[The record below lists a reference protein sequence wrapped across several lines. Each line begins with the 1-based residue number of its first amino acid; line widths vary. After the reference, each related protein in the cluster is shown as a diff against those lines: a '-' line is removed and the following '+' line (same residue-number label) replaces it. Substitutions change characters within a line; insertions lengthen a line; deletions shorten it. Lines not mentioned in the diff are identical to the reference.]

1 MHENKINIQ
10 HVEIAWLQMYSWEI
24 RIAADWKSKL
34 KRLSHLSLCSLA
46 IISVECCNWGIRSN
60 AQDDLGNHNIEM
72 FSAKENCGVNIEGSC
87 GNHIVVNAWQ
97 MIVRQIV
104 ILMPKLF
111 YLFFL
116 YHGTILPI
124 LHIPWNFSDSSI
136 NQVTRDECWSTIC
149 NINRFFFSRHRDWMI
164 YWPCPPFPF
173 WPQFSATYMGK
184 CLVTLHILVFIPS
197 PSFSH
202 FYYESN
208 NQAALQQAY
217 IPIATLASS
226 YLRYSLG
233 SSIFLQFKPN

>member
-1 MHENKINIQ
+1 MHENEINIQ
-10 HVEIAWLQMYSWEI
+10 HVEIAWLQMFSREI

-60 AQDDLGNHNIEM
+60 TQDDLGNHNIEM
-72 FSAKENCGVNIEGSC
+72 VSAKENCGVNIEGSC

-116 YHGTILPI
+116 YHGTM
-124 LHIPWNFSDSSI
+124 LHIPWKFSDSSI

-149 NINRFFFSRHRDWMI
+149 NINRFFSHSTDTEWSTGLVHHS
-164 YWPCPPFPF
+164 PFGL
-173 WPQFSATYMGK
+173 S
-184 CLVTLHILVFIPS
+184 
-197 PSFSH
+197 
-202 FYYESN
+202 
-208 NQAALQQAY
+208 
-217 IPIATLASS
+217 
-226 YLRYSLG
+226 
-233 SSIFLQFKPN
+233 FLQHTWETFSYFTYPCVHSLSFFLSLLLWI